1 MNRYIL
7 LFLGMIPLLA
17 ACRTDEPVPWPE
29 PSTVQD
35 PAIITPGQDGYMLHG
50 FYLLNEGNMGTNKS
64 TLDYMDFAT
73 GQYIRNIYASA
84 NPDVPMEMGDV
95 GNDIAIYGSR
105 LWAVINCSNKVEVM
119 DAATARRIGSVT
131 IPNCRSICFI
141 DGYAY
146 ITSYAGPVQ
155 INPEYRQLGFVA
167 KVDTATLEEVARC
180 MVGYQPDGICTD
192 GKRLYVANSG
202 GYMKPNYDNRLSVIN
217 LDSFTLERQVALAIN
232 LDLCI
237 YDGAGGL
244 WVSSR
249 GDYYGQGARLIR
261 LDSRTLR
268 VTAEVVMP
276 VSAVALHN
284 DRLYVIGLEFNEITG
299 KDQAASAII
308 DSHTGAVMAETV
320 VDNTTLATLKKP
332 YGIAVNPV
340 NGDIY
345 ITDAG
350 NYILPGKL
358 YCFSPEGQLR
368 WNVRSGDIP
377 AHFAFYATIQT
388 SDNAQ

>member
-1 MNRYIL
+1 MRRYTLLIL
-7 LFLGMIPLLA
+7 PVLLLLA
-17 ACRTDEPVPWPE
+17 GCRTDDPVPWPE
-29 PSTVQD
+29 PSVVQD
-35 PAIITPGQDGYMLHG
+35 PAIITPGQNGYTLHG

-64 TLDYMDFAT
+64 TLDYMDFAS
-73 GQYIRNIYASA
+73 GQYIRNIYATA

-105 LWAVINCSNKVEVM
+105 MWAVINCSNKVEVM
-119 DAATARRIGSVT
+119 DAATTRRLGSVS
-131 IPNCRSICFI
+131 IPNCRNICFL

-155 INPEYRQLGFVA
+155 IDPDYRQTGFVA
-167 KVDTATLEEVARC
+167 KVDTATLEVVGRC

-202 GYMKPNYDNRLSVIN
+202 GYMKPNYDNRLSIIDVAT
-217 LDSFTLERQVALAIN
+217 FTLEHNIELAIN
-232 LDLCI
+232 LNLCL

-249 GDYYGQGARLIR
+249 GDYYGTGAKLMR
-261 LDSRTLR
+261 LDTRSLQL
-268 VTAEVVMP
+268 TAEVVMP

-284 DRLYVIGLEFNEITG
+284 GRLYVVGLEFNEITG
-299 KDQAASAII
+299 KDDAASAII
-308 DSHTGAVMAETV
+308 DARTGAVLAESVVDAET
-320 VDNTTLATLKKP
+320 LASMKKP

-340 NGDIY
+340 SGDIY

-358 YCFSPEGQLR
+358 YCFTSDGKLR
-368 WNVRSGDIP
+368 WNVRTGDIP

-388 SDNAQ
+388 SVQQ

>member
-119 DAATARRIGSVT
+119 DAATARRIGSVN

>member
-1 MNRYIL
+1 MRRFILYIL
-7 LFLGMIPLLA
+7 LLTVLTG
-17 ACRTDEPVPWPE
+17 CRTDEPVPWPE
-29 PSTVQD
+29 PSVVQD
-35 PAIITPGQDGYMLHG
+35 PAIITPDRDGYMLHG
-50 FYLLNEGNMGTNKS
+50 FYMLNEGNMGTNKS

-73 GQYIRNIYASA
+73 GQYIRNIYGAS

-95 GNDIAIYGSR
+95 GNDLAIYGSR

-119 DAATARRIGSVT
+119 EAATARRIGSVT
-131 IPNCRSICFI
+131 IPNCRNICFL

-155 INPEYRQLGFVA
+155 INPDYRQIGFVA
-167 KVDTATLEEVARC
+167 KVDTATLEVVGRC
-180 MVGYQPDGICTD
+180 TVGYQPDGICTD

-202 GYMKPNYDNRLSVIN
+202 GYMKPNYDNRLSIIN
-217 LDSFTLERQVALAIN
+217 VSTFTLERQLELAIN
-232 LDLCI
+232 LDLCM
-237 YDGAGGL
+237 YDDDGGL

-261 LDSRTLR
+261 LDTRSLS

-276 VSAVALHN
+276 VSAVAMHQGK
-284 DRLYVIGLEFNEITG
+284 LYVIGLEFNEITG
-299 KDQAASAII
+299 RDQAASAII
-308 DSHTGAVMAETV
+308 DAHTGAVLAESV
-320 VDNTTLATLKKP
+320 VDAQTLTSMKKP

-345 ITDAG
+345 VTDAG

-358 YCFSPEGQLR
+358 YCFTADGQLR
-368 WNVRSGDIP
+368 WSVRTGDIP
-377 AHFAFYATIQT
+377 AHFAFYATIKQVI
-388 SDNAQ
+388 